1 VCAGAERIGCRSVEV
16 GAFGGC
22 SLLELVQR
30 VGIDGDVKA
39 YLGSAC
45 GPGGAQRFRFPEE
58 VVELRAGDV
67 VVVLHR
73 YIMSG

>member
-1 VCAGAERIGCRSVEV
+1 VCANAEGIGCRSVEV
-16 GAFGGC
+16 CAFGGC

-30 VGIDGDVKA
+30 AGIDGDVKA

-58 VVELRAGDV
+58 VVELRTGDL
-67 VVVLHR
+67 VVVLHP
-73 YIMSG
+73 YIMPV

>member
-1 VCAGAERIGCRSVEV
+1 
-16 GAFGGC
+16 
-22 SLLELVQR
+22 

-73 YIMSG
+73 YIMPV